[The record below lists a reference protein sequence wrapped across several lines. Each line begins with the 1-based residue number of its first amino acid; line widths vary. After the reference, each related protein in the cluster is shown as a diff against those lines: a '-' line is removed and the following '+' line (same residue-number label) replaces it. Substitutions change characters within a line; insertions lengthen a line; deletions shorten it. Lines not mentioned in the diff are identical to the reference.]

1 MKLFPVLMIATFSVQ
16 SLATLTPSYPRGE
29 EIISH
34 EVGGGRAPEICIIPK
49 KLPGAA
55 YSKSDLENEKEL
67 CGFHIGV
74 NAAACGKEN
83 STNPGVNFFTP
94 EVPKNTPANVIQQMV
109 TQLQQSD
116 CTAKNAQGEE
126 ADKDAKYKLSTSCSY
141 SPSLLAYY
149 HMSRALGNIVNVPP
163 AVLRTMDLGRHI
175 AIGEKSLKDTE
186 GKGLINDTWR
196 SLMTQ
201 LRAGRNSNKKDLLFT
216 DDFTQSY
223 GALQKNPKK
232 EERYQPEFFNGGTDR
247 VAAFR
252 DSNSIYR
259 SLRTANL
266 TVPRTFNKENVQK
279 MVQLRDAADFI
290 LLDTILG
297 QQDRFGNIHYIKK
310 YFYTRTNAAGQ
321 FDVKSEK
328 KLEKIPEALRA
339 SAVEVKEMLLKD
351 NDCGVAKE
359 NRIAAAGLLNNVAHM
374 SPKTYKALLA
384 LERIIDQADVREQF
398 ITGYMFTQKDFE
410 TVSGNLKRA
419 ASMLKTKCLSGA
431 LKLDLSL
438 DDHFSGQALP
448 ASQQCE
454 I

>member
-16 SLATLTPSYPRGE
+16 SFATLTPSYPRGE

-116 CTAKNAQGEE
+116 CTAKNAQGKK

-216 DDFTQSY
+216 DDFDQSY
-223 GALQKNPKK
+223 GALQKNPK
-232 EERYQPEFFNGGTDR
+232 EENIFQEKKQKLYKEFFNEGEDR
-247 VAAFR
+247 AVSFR
-252 DSNSIYR
+252 ENNAIYR
-259 SLRTANL
+259 MLRNKNL
-266 TVPRTFNKENVQK
+266 TVPRIFNSANVQE
-279 MVQLRDAADFI
+279 MVHLRDAADFI

-297 QQDRFGNIHYIKK
+297 QQDRFGNIHFIEKH
-310 YFYTRTNAAGQ
+310 FYTWTNAQGQ
-321 FDVKSEK
+321 FDVKSERK
-328 KLEKIPEALRA
+328 PEKIPAGVPSVA
-339 SAVEVKEMLLKD
+339 VKEMLLKD

-384 LERIIDQADVREQF
+384 LERIIDQGDVREQF
-398 ITGYMFTQKDFE
+398 PDH
-410 TVSGNLKRA
+410 L
-419 ASMLKTKCLSGA
+419 LS
-431 LKLDLSL
+431 
-438 DDHFSGQALP
+438 
-448 ASQQCE
+448 
-454 I
+454 